1 MTSFIRTPLVV
12 ATRLIRTRPSLA
24 AISYR
29 QLSSVILKSNQT
41 NRIVLNPASTSFVLV
56 NKFASQPVDA
66 QTKERITKL
75 IQKKPVVLFIKG
87 KRLYLKKSDHKL

>member
-1 MTSFIRTPLVV
+1 MTSFIRTPLVL
-12 ATRLIRTRPSLA
+12 ATRLIRVRPSLA
-24 AISYR
+24 AISLR
-29 QLSSVILKSNQT
+29 QLSSAISKSNPT
-41 NRIVLNPASTSFVLV
+41 NRIININPVSFVLV

-87 KRLYLKKSDHKL
+87 K